1 MKGSH
6 TISDFYNALAK
17 KLESP
22 HRPQASVLALT
33 FNDAKRL
40 KEHDDGQRISLGAVL
55 RRFSSADEC
64 QLITSGERAGNLPQ
78 GLRHAASL
86 HRLKEH
92 VNHLLLRQAL
102 FIMVLLV
109 ILAALAF
116 QLCTSI

>member
-6 TISDFYNALAK
+6 TISDFYDALAK
-17 KLESP
+17 KLEPPHSP
-22 HRPQASVLALT
+22 HASALALT
-33 FNDAKRL
+33 FNDANPL
-40 KEHDDGQRISLGAVL
+40 KEHDDAQRISLGSVL

-102 FIMVLLV
+102 FIMVILV
-109 ILAALAF
+109 ILSALAF
-116 QLCTSI
+116 QLCT